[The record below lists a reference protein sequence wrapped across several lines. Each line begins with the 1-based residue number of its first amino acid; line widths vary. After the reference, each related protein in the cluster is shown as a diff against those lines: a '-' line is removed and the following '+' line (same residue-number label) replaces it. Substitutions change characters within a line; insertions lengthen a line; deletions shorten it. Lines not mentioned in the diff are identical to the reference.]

1 MAVEYIRDI
10 IRITA
15 GEDADIG
22 AVITDE
28 EGVAVTDDVSLMLH
42 LEEVYT
48 IEGVYSEECWTFT
61 IPAEMTQ
68 GLKGK
73 YHYCICQGDSTLCFK
88 TPLYLM

>member
-1 MAVEYIRDI
+1 MAVEYIRDV

-28 EGVAVTDDVSLMLH
+28 EGVAVTEDVSLMLH
-42 LEEVYT
+42 LEEEYM
-48 IEGVYSEECWTFT
+48 IEGSFDGECWTFT
-61 IPAEMTQ
+61 IPADITQ
-68 GLKGK
+68 GLKGR